1 MVDGRTQIAPVVVVD
16 FDGTLIRG
24 NSFRL
29 YVRLG
34 MRHAS
39 PVGKVGLVWAWA
51 LRRCGLIGHAAF
63 RRRCAAAIGLPDA
76 LLAEMRAACDAMRSP
91 AVARFL
97 AERKAEGCTV
107 LLATAAMEE
116 YVGAVYAD
124 GPYIASAPCCDCRG
138 ERKLQAVLGR
148 LDGRTP
154 AWVLSDNEADLP
166 LLRHAATHGGR
177 AVLVNP
183 SAATLRFFREL
194 EPAQLFDVELLL
206 DGGEA
211 R

>member
-1 MVDGRTQIAPVVVVD
+1 MVDGLTQIAPVAVVD

-34 MRHAS
+34 LRRAS
-39 PVGKVGLVWAWA
+39 AWGRA
-51 LRRCGLIGHAAF
+51 RIAWWWMVRRCGLIGHAAF
-63 RRRCAAAIGLPDA
+63 RRRCAAVIGFPEA
-76 LLAEMRAACDAMRSP
+76 LLAEMRAACAAMRSP

-97 AERKAEGCTV
+97 AEREAEGCTV

-116 YVGAVYAD
+116 YIRAVYD
-124 GPYIASAPCCDCRG
+124 GPYIASAPGCDCRG

-148 LDGRTP
+148 LDGRAP
-154 AWVLSDNEADLP
+154 AWVLSDHEADLP
-166 LLRHAATHGGR
+166 LLRHAAAHGGR

-183 SAATLRFFREL
+183 SGATLRFFRKL
-194 EPAQLFDVELLL
+194 EPAQLFEVELLL

>member
-1 MVDGRTQIAPVVVVD
+1 MVDGRAQVAPVAVVD

-34 MRHAS
+34 MRRAS
-39 PVGKVGLVWAWA
+39 VWGKARLAWWWAV
-51 LRRCGLIGHAAF
+51 RRCGLIGHAAF
-63 RRRCAAAIGLPDA
+63 RRRCAAVIGFPDA

-97 AERKAEGCTV
+97 TEREAEGCTV

-116 YVGAVYAD
+116 YIRGVYAD
-124 GPYIASAPCCDCRG
+124 GPYVASTPACDCRG
-138 ERKLQAVLGR
+138 ERKLQAVLGQ
-148 LDGRTP
+148 LGGRTP
-154 AWVLSDNEADLP
+154 AWVLSDHEADLP

-183 SAATLRFFREL
+183 SAATLRFFRQL